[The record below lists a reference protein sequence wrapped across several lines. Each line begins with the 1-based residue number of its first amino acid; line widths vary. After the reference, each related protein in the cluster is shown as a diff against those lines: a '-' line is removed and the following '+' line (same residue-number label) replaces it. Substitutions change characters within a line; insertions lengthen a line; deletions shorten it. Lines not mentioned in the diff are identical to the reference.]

1 MITSIVILM
10 LGLFNSIIMARALGP
25 SGRGEFAA
33 IILWSTLLPY
43 LGALGAAEAS
53 VYFGAQGEQ
62 STNAV
67 FTSCIV
73 LTMIDCTV
81 ILPIAYF
88 LMPVLVAAENAAVIE
103 ASRLFLLTVPTAM
116 INAHAASLLRARRY
130 QTDYNFI
137 ILIIPLGTLAGSL
150 ILFLLG
156 QLTVAT
162 SVVLFFG
169 LSIGLCLASVVL
181 LVRRSVLTRLV
192 FSFRTTWLMARYGI
206 LIYPGTI
213 FSAANLRLDQVLLAA
228 WVSPTLLGLYV
239 VATKV
244 SGISGVLANVV
255 NVVAVP
261 QIASRKD
268 RQQSVATLERV
279 FQGYWFP
286 SLIIK
291 LMLAIALPVVIP
303 LLYGSEFQGSVFT
316 AEVLVLASVFYDA
329 RIVLAGGAEALNNPW
344 LVSRCEFAASILTIV
359 MLILL
364 LPILGILGAALT
376 SLVAY
381 ACSMFLLVRGLQREN
396 NLDSSKLFGLRSG
409 LKIIIAW
416 IGAT

>member
-1 MITSIVILM
+1 MTSLVILVC
-10 LGLFNSIIMARALGP
+10 GLINSIIMARALGP

-73 LTMIDCTV
+73 LTVIDCTA

-88 LMPVLVAAENAAVIE
+88 LMPALVAAEGAIVIQ
-103 ASRLFLLTVPTAM
+103 ASRIFLLTVPPAM
-116 INAHAASLLRARRY
+116 ITAHAASLLRARHY

-137 ILIIPLGTLAGSL
+137 TLIIPLGTLVGSL
-150 ILFLLG
+150 ILFLMG
-156 QLTVAT
+156 QLTVAA
-162 SVVLFFG
+162 SVALFFG
-169 LSIGLCLASVVL
+169 LNIGVCIASVVL
-181 LVRRSVLTRLV
+181 LIRRAVLTRLV
-192 FSFRTTWLMARYGI
+192 FSLRTTWLMARYGI

-268 RQQSVATLERV
+268 RLQSVSTLERV

-286 SLIIK
+286 SLVVK
-291 LMLAIALPVVIP
+291 LLLAIALPIVIP
-303 LLYGSEFQGSVFT
+303 LLYGSEFQASILT
-316 AEVLVLASVFYDA
+316 AEVLVFASVFYDA
-329 RIVLAGGAEALNNPW
+329 RVVLAGGAEALNNPW

-359 MLILL
+359 LLFLL
-364 LPILGILGAALT
+364 LPIMGIMGAALT
-376 SLVAY
+376 SLIAY

-416 IGAT
+416 IGAV